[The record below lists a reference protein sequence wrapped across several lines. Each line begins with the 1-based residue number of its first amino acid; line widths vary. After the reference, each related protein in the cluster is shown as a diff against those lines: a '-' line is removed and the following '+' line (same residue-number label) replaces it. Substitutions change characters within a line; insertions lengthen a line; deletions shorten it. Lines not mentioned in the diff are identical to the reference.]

1 VDTFGTNRNSNVN
14 SIIDEEWD
22 SVSFGDGMD
31 FFGRPDQIGSVAC
44 LVTVLN
50 DGDTWLL

>member
-1 VDTFGTNRNSNVN
+1 VDTLGTYCDSNVN
-14 SIIDEEWD
+14 SIIDEEWH

-31 FFGRPDQIGSVAC
+31 LLGRPNQIGRVAC
-44 LVTVLN
+44 LLTVLD